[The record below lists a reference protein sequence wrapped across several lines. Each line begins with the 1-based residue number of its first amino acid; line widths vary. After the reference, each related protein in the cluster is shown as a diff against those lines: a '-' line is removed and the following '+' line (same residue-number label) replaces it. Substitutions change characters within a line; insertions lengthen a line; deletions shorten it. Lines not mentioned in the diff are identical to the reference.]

1 MATVHCAAENF
12 TDDLIPQIVA
22 GNLEPN
28 SSQSRNFQYIAGSG
42 TEYDFTCIYSGL
54 KEKYTLNFNRNKTGA
69 LLVAKAFGTIKKI
82 TIDWSAG
89 GATSALAL
97 YGSDTPYADAAASYA
112 ESTCGTLLATEPK
125 GVSGACTQVLEVM
138 SEAKYKYYALRVADG
153 AAVAAIV
160 AALHIEYEPA
170 EMAMCGLI
178 SVSKPDGTVISG
190 TAVTLDEPMEL
201 TISCATEGAAIG
213 YTYNGD
219 SGTIEGNPGKF
230 PVERGGVLTVTATKD
245 GYEPNTRALEISIP
259 VKPVE
264 VKAAAKVVDGNQQ
277 LYFPQARP
285 APKSLGHTAT

>member
-1 MATVHCAAENF
+1 MKKFLLLLFVGIMATVHCAAENF

-125 GVSGACTQVLEVM
+125 RCFRSLHASAGGDVGSEIQILCLTSGGWRSSCCDC
-138 SEAKYKYYALRVADG
+138 SS
-153 AAVAAIV
+153 
-160 AALHIEYEPA
+160 PA
-170 EMAMCGLI
+170 YRI
-178 SVSKPDGTVISG
+178 
-190 TAVTLDEPMEL
+190 
-201 TISCATEGAAIG
+201 
-213 YTYNGD
+213 
-219 SGTIEGNPGKF
+219 
-230 PVERGGVLTVTATKD
+230 
-245 GYEPNTRALEISIP
+245 
-259 VKPVE
+259 
-264 VKAAAKVVDGNQQ
+264 
-277 LYFPQARP
+277 
-285 APKSLGHTAT
+285 